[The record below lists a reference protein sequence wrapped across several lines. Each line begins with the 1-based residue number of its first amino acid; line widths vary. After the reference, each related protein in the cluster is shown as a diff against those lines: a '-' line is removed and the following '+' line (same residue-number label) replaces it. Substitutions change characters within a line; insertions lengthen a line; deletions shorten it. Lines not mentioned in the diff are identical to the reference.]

1 MIIKKSLAIFGILLL
16 YSCKTNSI
24 DSIKETA
31 SSELVQ
37 PNEPYFK
44 AQGNEPFW
52 SVEISG
58 TDIRFKGIEKENYFN
73 APHVEPIRAMDAN
86 VKRYIATT
94 EKGTIQ
100 ITISQ
105 NECIDRM
112 SGIIYNYNVV
122 VELTT
127 GNANE
132 PIIHNGCGAYSI
144 DYRLN
149 DIWILEKMDGK
160 SMVENYFLN
169 NLPMLE
175 INSKMANFTGFGGC
189 NRIRGSLFQENE
201 LLRFTNL
208 LTSKMTCGPKNKED
222 QFLKAL
228 QSSTTYEIKDNRLYL
243 SNPDGIKVVFKKVD

>member
-1 MIIKKSLAIFGILLL
+1 MKKILLIFFVL
-16 YSCKTNSI
+16 LFFSCKTTMVEPMPDSTINPSI
-24 DSIKETA
+24 AA
-31 SSELVQ
+31 SES
-37 PNEPYFK
+37 YFK

-52 SVEISG
+52 SVEISSNA
-58 TDIRFKGIEKENYFN
+58 IEYKSASKEDYFN

-86 VKRYIATT
+86 VKTYIATT

-112 SGIIYNYNVV
+112 SGLIYNYNVV
-122 VELTT
+122 VELTI

-201 LLRFTNL
+201 LIRFTNL

-228 QSSTTYEIKDNRLYL
+228 QSSTTYEIKDNRLFL
-243 SNPDGIKVVFKKVD
+243 SNPDGVKVIFKKID